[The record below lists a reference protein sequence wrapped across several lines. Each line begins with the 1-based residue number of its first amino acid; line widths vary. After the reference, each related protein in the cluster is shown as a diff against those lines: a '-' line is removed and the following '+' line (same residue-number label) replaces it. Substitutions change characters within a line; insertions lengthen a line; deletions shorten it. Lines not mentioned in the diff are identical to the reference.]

1 MYDYK
6 AMSVFSTVVEYGSMQ
21 AAAEQLQMTPSAVTQ
36 TIQKLEQQLNIKLL
50 HRTTR
55 KLSLTEAGEAF
66 YQHAA
71 QIEKSAENAVKS
83 IEQLRSS
90 LSGQLNIACVTG
102 LTDSLFINLFKSV
115 LDKHP
120 DFQLNLIFEDK
131 ITDLER
137 QRIDIAIR
145 GGEGVLNDNMIAR
158 HLHDFEWYIVA
169 SPHFFANRP
178 QPKTLEELKQ
188 LDWISFSNPR
198 FQQITLHQGNKSQ
211 EIKPAYRIHC
221 NTLYASRR
229 LTISGLGISIQPD
242 LDVQQQLEKGELIR
256 LFPTWSLPKVPLY
269 LVTLQRVQS
278 EKVRIA
284 YELII
289 SYFKEHLNANLQ
301 D

>member
-6 AMSVFSTVVEYGSMQ
+6 AMSVFSTVVACGSMQ
-21 AAAEQLQMTPSAVTQ
+21 SAAEQLQMTPSAVTQ

-66 YQHAA
+66 FQHAVN
-71 QIEKSAENAVKS
+71 IEKSAENAIKS

-90 LSGQLNIACVTG
+90 PAGQLNIACVTG
-102 LTDSLFINLFKSV
+102 LTDSLFVNVFKSV

-131 ITDLER
+131 ISDLEK

-145 GGEGVLNDNMIAR
+145 GGEGVLSDNMIAR
-158 HLHDFEWYIVA
+158 HLHDFEWHIVA
-169 SPHFFANRP
+169 SPHFFADKP
-178 QPKTLEELKQ
+178 YPKTLQELQ
-188 LDWISFSNPR
+188 TLDWISFSNPR
-198 FQQITLHQGNKSQ
+198 FNQMNLHQGKKQQ
-211 EIKPAYRIHC
+211 EIKPAYRVHC

-242 LDVQQQLEKGELIR
+242 ADVQKQLETGELIR
-256 LFPTWSLPKVPLY
+256 LFPEWSLPKVSLY

-284 YELII
+284 CELIMR
-289 SYFKEHLNANLQ
+289 YFKEPLTMRL
-301 D
+301 